1 MTRARMKAI
10 QISNK
15 SPHLVNLPEPKGDG
29 VKVNIRVA
37 SICSSDLHLMN
48 NGWAENR
55 ILGHEFAGFT
65 EDGTAVAIEPI
76 VACGSCDFCDDGY
89 YNHCS
94 EQSQLLG
101 VGLDG
106 GMAESIIV
114 PENTLVPIPS
124 GLSIENASLI
134 EPLAVAL
141 HGLNRANINHKD
153 KILVIGAG
161 AIGLMTVI
169 ALYARGHHCDL
180 VARYEHQQKIAELAI
195 ETGQYFV
202 NHRWLGGMLT
212 NWSTITKSIKK
223 MKELEILKLNPNNEF
238 TKKEILKLTNKHDK
252 LVKSLSGISEMKKAP
267 DLLFIIDTKLEH
279 IAVSEANHLN
289 IPIIGIV
296 DTNSDPDE
304 ISYPIPGNDDS
315 RRSINL
321 YCSLIKETINSSENQ
336 INFTEDKSKMTSDTT
351 QSEQVDIKSPD
362 DNNIKQ

>member
-89 YNHCS
+89 HNHCS
-94 EQSQLLG
+94 EQAQLFG

-114 PENTLVPIPS
+114 PANILVPIPS
-124 GLSIENASLI
+124 GLAIENASLI

-141 HGLNRANINHKD
+141 HGLNRANINSKD

-161 AIGLMTVI
+161 AIGLMSVI
-169 ALYARGHHCDL
+169 ALYARGFRCDL
-180 VARYEHQQKIAELAI
+180 VARYDHQRNIAENYGTSKDISEGYSLVIDAVGNSDSVQQASQKLRPMGRI
-195 ETGQYFV
+195 LM
-202 NHRWLGGMLT
+202 LGSFWDGANL
-212 NWSTITKSIKK
+212 NLQFSA
-223 MKELEILKLNPNNEF
+223 KEL
-238 TKKEILKLTNKHDK
+238 T
-252 LVKSLSGISEMKKAP
+252 
-267 DLLFIIDTKLEH
+267 
-279 IAVSEANHLN
+279 
-289 IPIIGIV
+289 IIGAATYRCGSSQRDFAEAASILAN
-296 DTNSDPDE
+296 DASIARNMITHRFPLEGCDE
-304 ISYPIPGNDDS
+304 AFNTATD
-315 RRSINL
+315 RSQGAVKVVFDL
-321 YCSLIKETINSSENQ
+321 PTR
-336 INFTEDKSKMTSDTT
+336 
-351 QSEQVDIKSPD
+351 
-362 DNNIKQ
+362 

>member
-1 MTRARMKAI
+1 MKAI

-29 VKVNIRVA
+29 IKINIRVA
-37 SICSSDLHLMN
+37 SICSSDLHLMG

-76 VACGSCDFCDDGY
+76 IACGCCDFCDDGY
-89 YNHCS
+89 HNHCS
-94 EQSQLLG
+94 KQAQLLG

-114 PENTLVPIPS
+114 PANTLVPIPS
-124 GLSIENASLI
+124 GLAIENASLI

-180 VARYEHQQKIAELAI
+180 VARYDHQQKIADHYQASTDITDGYSLVIDAVGNSDSVQQASQKLRPMGRI
-195 ETGQYFV
+195 LM
-202 NHRWLGGMLT
+202 LGSFWDGANLDLQF
-212 NWSTITKSIKK
+212 SA
-223 MKELEILKLNPNNEF
+223 KEL
-238 TKKEILKLTNKHDK
+238 T
-252 LVKSLSGISEMKKAP
+252 
-267 DLLFIIDTKLEH
+267 
-279 IAVSEANHLN
+279 
-289 IPIIGIV
+289 IIGAATYRCGSSQHDFAEAASILAN
-296 DTNSDPDE
+296 DASIARNMITHRFPLEGCDEAFNTASD
-304 ISYPIPGNDDS
+304 
-315 RRSINL
+315 RSQGSVKVVFDL
-321 YCSLIKETINSSENQ
+321 PTRQ
-336 INFTEDKSKMTSDTT
+336 
-351 QSEQVDIKSPD
+351 
-362 DNNIKQ
+362 